1 MKLPTDQRK
10 ALTEAYKNNKPKRV
24 LTIRDY
30 QNGKCRTEIRKKIRK
45 QGLTMRLS
53 EYPQKTI

>member
-1 MKLPTDQRK
+1 MKLTTDQRK

-30 QNGKCRTEIRKKIRK
+30 QNGKCRAEIRKKYGNRD
-45 QGLTMRLS
+45 
-53 EYPQKTI
+53 